1 MASAM
6 DTYET
11 ARRASEAG
19 FVFIGRTVTDRDVE
33 PVSVPPAAGTGVV
46 VQVEEVLRGTDVTR
60 SLTGQDV
67 TVATSDPDGV
77 RRGGRIVF
85 FTRVVSLGSRA
96 LLAELAH
103 RETTDDA
110 VREVSEAVAAAE
122 EEPLAGRVARA
133 DLVVVGAVVA
143 SRPVAP
149 DQPPT
154 SEHDAD
160 WWIARVTVG
169 EVVKG
174 RTRRREVEAL
184 FANSTDIS

>member
-6 DTYET
+6 DTFET

-19 FVFIGRTVTDRDVE
+19 FVFIGRTVTDRDIE

-60 SLTGQDV
+60 GLTGQDV

-122 EEPLAGRVARA
+122 VEPLAGRVAQA
-133 DLVVVGAVVA
+133 DLVVVGEVVA

-160 WWIARVTVG
+160 WWIARV
-169 EVVKG
+169 
-174 RTRRREVEAL
+174 
-184 FANSTDIS
+184 